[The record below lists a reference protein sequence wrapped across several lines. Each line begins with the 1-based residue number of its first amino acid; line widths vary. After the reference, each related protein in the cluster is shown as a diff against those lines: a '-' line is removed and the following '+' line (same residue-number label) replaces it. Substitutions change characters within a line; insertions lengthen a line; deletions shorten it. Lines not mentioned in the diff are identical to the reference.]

1 MKKSFFASFFVSK
14 KVREY
19 RQEGW
24 MVVRKMWP
32 WWGECLF
39 ASFSALAAFHRR
51 DERKVSNS
59 PFIHNTSKLTAYEKG
74 TYSMGHYCNSCF
86 SCPSV

>member
-39 ASFSALAAFHRR
+39 ASFSAP
-51 DERKVSNS
+51 EKVREILLMS
-59 PFIHNTSKLTAYEKG
+59 EKDNIR
-74 TYSMGHYCNSCF
+74 YYC
-86 SCPSV
+86 

>member
-39 ASFSALAAFHRR
+39 ASFSA
-51 DERKVSNS
+51 
-59 PFIHNTSKLTAYEKG
+59 PEKIKE
-74 TYSMGHYCNSCF
+74 
-86 SCPSV
+86 